1 MKRLLRWEEIMII
14 EQVIYR
20 ITHFFQGT
28 IDWLQ
33 QINFIGGC
41 DRDNG
46 ETISF
51 VIGKSKKATFI
62 AKIILNLLSYSS
74 IKQSKFATKKFQ
86 TIKVEQIK

>member
-14 EQVIYR
+14 ELVIYR

-46 ETISF
+46 ETIFF
-51 VIGKSKKATFI
+51 VIEKSKKATFDFSQN
-62 AKIILNLLSYSS
+62 AVCC
-74 IKQSKFATKKFQ
+74 IKQKFKLS
-86 TIKVEQIK
+86 

>member
-51 VIGKSKKATFI
+51 VIEKSKKATFDFSQN
-62 AKIILNLLSYSS
+62 ALRC
-74 IKQSKFATKKFQ
+74 IKQKFKLS
-86 TIKVEQIK
+86 

>member
-33 QINFIGGC
+33 
-41 DRDNG
+41 
-46 ETISF
+46 
-51 VIGKSKKATFI
+51 
-62 AKIILNLLSYSS
+62 
-74 IKQSKFATKKFQ
+74 
-86 TIKVEQIK
+86 